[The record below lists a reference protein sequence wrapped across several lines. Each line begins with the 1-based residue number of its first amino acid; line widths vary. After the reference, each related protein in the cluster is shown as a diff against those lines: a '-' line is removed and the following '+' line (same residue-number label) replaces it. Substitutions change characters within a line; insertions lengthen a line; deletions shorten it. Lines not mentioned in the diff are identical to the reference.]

1 MKTEI
6 KWGLIFSLAALLWVL
21 LERLAGLHDKY
32 IQYHPLLS
40 MLFVIP
46 AVVMMLMAISE
57 KRRELGG
64 AITFKQAFLCG
75 LGVSVVVTLL
85 APLAQYLTQNFITP
99 NYFTNAINYAVQ
111 NGHQT
116 REQAELYFSLKS
128 YILQASLGGL
138 VMGAITTL
146 ILAAIMR
153 ARTPHKS

>member
-6 KWGLIFSLAALLWVL
+6 KWGLIFSLVALLWVL

-32 IQYHPLLS
+32 IHLHPFLS
-40 MLFVIP
+40 ILFAIP
-46 AVVMMLMAISE
+46 AVVMMVLAIRE

-75 LGVSVVVTLL
+75 LGVSVVVALL

-111 NGHQT
+111 NGRQT
-116 REQAELYFSLKS
+116 REQAEIYFSLKS
-128 YILQASLGGL
+128 YMLQASLSGL
-138 VMGAITTL
+138 VIGSITSL
-146 ILAAIMR
+146 ILAVIMR
-153 ARTPHKS
+153 AKTPHKS